1 MQFIVSARML
11 RFVDIRS
18 LSDEEQN
25 FRIDIQ
31 YNMDRIVGNIDVIA
45 TSTDTIIWR
54 EDFDRNESTNKL
66 FIFHN
71 QQERNHYKKLQNGQL
86 AQWRAF

>member
-45 TSTDTIIWR
+45 TSTDTIWR

-71 QQERNHYKKLQNGQL
+71 QEERK
-86 AQWRAF
+86 